1 MKNSKKLTNIILSIL
16 LVVTIILTALSGIV
30 RFAATNKAVYLNLLE
45 ESNTYSIV
53 EEALSNKMAAILGDD
68 ISENLKKSIITE
80 EDIRKEA
87 DVVLNCIISNLISGQ
102 AVLPQIDTEIYKERV
117 ADALKS
123 LTGFEVE
130 SNNDNNLTSS
140 IQFNDV
146 CLTSINVLEK
156 NDRLINEN
164 MFNAGNLNN
173 NKNNNFVLVNM
184 ASRAELEAKG
194 RALLREKGL
203 TEEEARKKAAERGIS
218 EQDVW
223 NYLEENGYL
232 DEESE
237 SEDSLDIDSANNN
250 TSNNPEGSSNATSN
264 NISDNNEN
272 SSNTASSSASDDELS
287 KSGQAENYSKDNE
300 SKVSKKKIQEIVTSV
315 LMDDSK
321 NFDEKVNE
329 ISLRLMEEAE
339 KIIDAEM
346 EKLNFSKV
354 INSNEFKAAI
364 KITSILYNNFYIL
377 LLIIAVICLLILFI
391 NKGSIFDGAVIIGKS
406 VFVSGIIMSLA
417 FGGIYLSKVYTYI
430 DINLNKV
437 YFESMFLVSAEYFSR
452 LLCIVSIIILLVGLT
467 ADIFMMK
474 KKLTGR

>member
-1 MKNSKKLTNIILSIL
+1 MKDSKKFTNIILSIL
-16 LVVTIILTALSGIV
+16 LVVTIILAALSGIV

-45 ESNTYSIV
+45 ESNTYYNV
-53 EEALSNKMAAILGDD
+53 EEALYNKMAAILGDD

-87 DVVLNCIISNLISGQ
+87 DGVLDCVISNLISGQ

-203 TEEEARKKAAERGIS
+203 TEEEARRKAAERGIS

-237 SEDSLDIDSANNN
+237 SEDSLDIDSPNYD
-250 TSNNPEGSSNATSN
+250 TSGNPEDSSNAP
-264 NISDNNEN
+264 
-272 SSNTASSSASDDELS
+272 SSNASNDVLS
-287 KSGQAENYSKDNE
+287 ESGQADNYNKDNE

-315 LMDDSK
+315 LMDDNK

-406 VFVSGIIMSLA
+406 VFISGIIMSLA

>member
-1 MKNSKKLTNIILSIL
+1 MKNSKKFTNIILSIL
-16 LVVTIILTALSGIV
+16 LVVTIILAALSGIV

-87 DVVLNCIISNLISGQ
+87 DVVLDCVISNLISGQ

-203 TEEEARKKAAERGIS
+203 TEEEARRKAAERGIS

-237 SEDSLDIDSANNN
+237 SEDSLDIDSPNYD
-250 TSNNPEGSSNATSN
+250 TSGNPEDSSNAP
-264 NISDNNEN
+264 
-272 SSNTASSSASDDELS
+272 SSNASNDVLS
-287 KSGQAENYSKDNE
+287 ESGQEDNYNKDNE

-315 LMDDSK
+315 LMDDNK

-406 VFVSGIIMSLA
+406 VFISGIIMSLA

>member
-1 MKNSKKLTNIILSIL
+1 MKNSKKFTNIILSIL
-16 LVVTIILTALSGIV
+16 LVVTIILAALSGIV

-68 ISENLKKSIITE
+68 ISENLKKSIIKE

-87 DVVLNCIISNLISGQ
+87 DVVLDCVISNLISGQ
-102 AVLPQIDTEIYKERV
+102 VVLPQIDTEIYKERV

-146 CLTSINVLEK
+146 YLTSINVLEK

-194 RALLREKGL
+194 RALLRENGL
-203 TEEEARKKAAERGIS
+203 TEEEARRKAAERGIS
-218 EQDVW
+218 EKDVW
-223 NYLEENGYL
+223 NYLEYNGYL

-237 SEDSLDIDSANNN
+237 SEDSLDIDSPNYD
-250 TSNNPEGSSNATSN
+250 TYGNPEDSSNAP
-264 NISDNNEN
+264 
-272 SSNTASSSASDDELS
+272 SSNASNDVLS
-287 KSGQAENYSKDNE
+287 ESGQADNYNKDNE

-315 LMDDSK
+315 LMDDNK

-391 NKGSIFDGAVIIGKS
+391 NKVSIFDGAVIIGKS
-406 VFVSGIIMSLA
+406 VFISGIIMSLA
-417 FGGIYLSKVYTYI
+417 FGGIYLSKVYTHI

-467 ADIFMMK
+467 AYIFMMK

>member
-1 MKNSKKLTNIILSIL
+1 MINLKKNTNIILSIL

-87 DVVLNCIISNLISGQ
+87 DVVLDCVISNLISGQ
-102 AVLPQIDTEIYKERV
+102 AVLPQIDTEIYKQRV

-123 LTGFEVE
+123 LTGFEFKFK
-130 SNNDNNLTSS
+130 NDKNLTSS
-140 IQFNDV
+140 TQFNDV

-156 NDRLINEN
+156 NDRLIHKNI
-164 MFNAGNLNN
+164 FNADNLNN

-203 TEEEARKKAAERGIS
+203 TEEEARRKAAERGIS

-237 SEDSLDIDSANNN
+237 SEDSLDIDSPNYD
-250 TSNNPEGSSNATSN
+250 TSGNPEDSSNAP
-264 NISDNNEN
+264 
-272 SSNTASSSASDDELS
+272 SSNASNDVLS
-287 KSGQAENYSKDNE
+287 ESGQADNYNKDNE

-315 LMDDSK
+315 LMDDNK

-437 YFESMFLVSAEYFSR
+437 YFEAMFLESAEYFSR
-452 LLCIVSIIILLVGLT
+452 LLCVISIIILLLGLT
-467 ADIFMMK
+467 ANIFMMK
-474 KKLTGR
+474 KRLTGR

>member
-1 MKNSKKLTNIILSIL
+1 MKDSKKFTNIILSIL
-16 LVVTIILTALSGIV
+16 LVVTIILAALSGIV

-53 EEALSNKMAAILGDD
+53 EEALYNKMAAILGDD

-87 DVVLNCIISNLISGQ
+87 DGVLDCVISNLISGQ

-203 TEEEARKKAAERGIS
+203 TEEEARRKAAERGIS

-237 SEDSLDIDSANNN
+237 SEDSLDIDSPNYD
-250 TSNNPEGSSNATSN
+250 TSGNPEDSSNAP
-264 NISDNNEN
+264 
-272 SSNTASSSASDDELS
+272 SSNASNDVLS
-287 KSGQAENYSKDNE
+287 ESGQADNYNKDNE

-315 LMDDSK
+315 LMDDNK

-406 VFVSGIIMSLA
+406 VFILGIIMSLA

>member
-1 MKNSKKLTNIILSIL
+1 MINLKKNTNIILSIL
-16 LVVTIILTALSGIV
+16 LVVTIILAALSGIV

-45 ESNTYSIV
+45 ESNTYYNV

-87 DVVLNCIISNLISGQ
+87 YVVLDCVISNLISGQ
-102 AVLPQIDTEIYKERV
+102 AVLPQIDTEIYKQRV

-203 TEEEARKKAAERGIS
+203 TEEEARRKAAERGIS

-237 SEDSLDIDSANNN
+237 SEDSLDIDSPNYD
-250 TSNNPEGSSNATSN
+250 TSGNPEDSSNAP
-264 NISDNNEN
+264 
-272 SSNTASSSASDDELS
+272 SSNASNDVLS
-287 KSGQAENYSKDNE
+287 ESGQADNYNKDNE

-315 LMDDSK
+315 LMDDNK

-406 VFVSGIIMSLA
+406 VFISGIIMSLA

>member
-1 MKNSKKLTNIILSIL
+1 MKNSKKFTNIILSIL
-16 LVVTIILTALSGIV
+16 LVVTIILAALSGIV

-45 ESNTYSIV
+45 ESNTYYNV
-53 EEALSNKMAAILGDD
+53 EEALYNKMAAILGDD

-87 DVVLNCIISNLISGQ
+87 DGVLDCVISNLISGQ

-203 TEEEARKKAAERGIS
+203 TEEEARRKAAERGIS

-237 SEDSLDIDSANNN
+237 SEDSLDIDSPNYD
-250 TSNNPEGSSNATSN
+250 TSGNPEDSSNAP
-264 NISDNNEN
+264 
-272 SSNTASSSASDDELS
+272 SSNASNDVLS
-287 KSGQAENYSKDNE
+287 ESGQADNYNKDNE

-315 LMDDSK
+315 LMDDNK

-406 VFVSGIIMSLA
+406 VFISGIIMSLA

>member
-1 MKNSKKLTNIILSIL
+1 MKNSKKFTNIILSIL
-16 LVVTIILTALSGIV
+16 LVVTIILAALSGIV

-87 DVVLNCIISNLISGQ
+87 YVVLDCVISNLIGGQ

-123 LTGFEVE
+123 LTGFEFKVK
-130 SNNDNNLTSS
+130 NDNNLTSS

-146 CLTSINVLEK
+146 CLTSINILEK

-164 MFNAGNLNN
+164 MVNAGNLNN

-203 TEEEARKKAAERGIS
+203 TEEEARRKAAERGIS

-223 NYLEENGYL
+223 NYLKENGYL

-237 SEDSLDIDSANNN
+237 SEDSLDIDSPNYD
-250 TSNNPEGSSNATSN
+250 TSGNPEDSSNAP
-264 NISDNNEN
+264 
-272 SSNTASSSASDDELS
+272 SSNASNDVLS
-287 KSGQAENYSKDNE
+287 ESGQADNYNKDNE

-315 LMDDSK
+315 LMDDNK

-406 VFVSGIIMSLA
+406 VFISGIIMSLA

-474 KKLTGR
+474 KKLTRR

>member
-1 MKNSKKLTNIILSIL
+1 MINLKKNTNIILSIL

-45 ESNTYSIV
+45 ESNTYYNV

-87 DVVLNCIISNLISGQ
+87 DVVLDCVISNLISGQ

-123 LTGFEVE
+123 LTGFEFKVK
-130 SNNDNNLTSS
+130 NDNNLTSS

-203 TEEEARKKAAERGIS
+203 TEEEARRKAAERGIS

-237 SEDSLDIDSANNN
+237 SEDSLDIDSPNYD
-250 TSNNPEGSSNATSN
+250 TSGNPEDSSNAP
-264 NISDNNEN
+264 
-272 SSNTASSSASDDELS
+272 SSNASNDVLS
-287 KSGQAENYSKDNE
+287 ESGQADNYNKDNE

-315 LMDDSK
+315 LMDDNK

-406 VFVSGIIMSLA
+406 VFISGIIMSLA

>member
-1 MKNSKKLTNIILSIL
+1 MKSSKKFTNIILSIL
-16 LVVTIILTALSGIV
+16 LVVTIILAALSGIV

-53 EEALSNKMAAILGDD
+53 EEAMSNKMAAILGDD
-68 ISENLKKSIITE
+68 ISENLKKSIIKE

-87 DVVLNCIISNLISGQ
+87 DVVLDCVISNLISGQ
-102 AVLPQIDTEIYKERV
+102 VVLPQIDTEIYKERV

-146 CLTSINVLEK
+146 YLTSINVLEK

-194 RALLREKGL
+194 RALLRENGL
-203 TEEEARKKAAERGIS
+203 TEEEARRKAAERGIS
-218 EQDVW
+218 EKDVW
-223 NYLEENGYL
+223 NYLEYNGYL

-237 SEDSLDIDSANNN
+237 SEDSLDIDSPNYD
-250 TSNNPEGSSNATSN
+250 TYGNPEDSSNAP
-264 NISDNNEN
+264 
-272 SSNTASSSASDDELS
+272 SSNASNDVLS
-287 KSGQAENYSKDNE
+287 ESGQADNYNKDNE

-315 LMDDSK
+315 LMDDNK

-391 NKGSIFDGAVIIGKS
+391 NKVSIFDGAVIIGKS
-406 VFVSGIIMSLA
+406 VFISGIIMSLA
-417 FGGIYLSKVYTYI
+417 FGGIYLSKVYTCI

-467 ADIFMMK
+467 AYIFMMK

>member
-1 MKNSKKLTNIILSIL
+1 MKNSKKLTNIILCIL

-102 AVLPQIDTEIYKERV
+102 AVLPQVDTEIYKERV

-123 LTGFEVE
+123 LTGFEFNVK
-130 SNNDNNLTSS
+130 NDKNLTNST
-140 IQFNDV
+140 QFNDV

-156 NDRLINEN
+156 NDRLIHKN
-164 MFNAGNLNN
+164 MFNEHNLNN

-203 TEEEARKKAAERGIS
+203 TEEEARRKAAERGIS

-272 SSNTASSSASDDELS
+272 SSNTASSSASDDELN

-354 INSNEFKAAI
+354 INSYEFKTAI

-377 LLIIAVICLLILFI
+377 LLLIAAICLLILLI
-391 NKGSIFDGAVIIGKS
+391 NKGAVFDASAIIGKS
-406 VFVSGIIMSLA
+406 VFVSGIIMSLV
-417 FGGIYLSKVYTYI
+417 FGGIYLSKVYKYI

-437 YFESMFLVSAEYFSR
+437 YFEAMFLESAEYFSR
-452 LLCIVSIIILLVGLT
+452 LLCVVSIIILLLGLT

-474 KKLTGR
+474 KRLTGR

>member
-1 MKNSKKLTNIILSIL
+1 MKNSKKFTNIILSIL
-16 LVVTIILTALSGIV
+16 LVVTIILAALSGIV

-87 DVVLNCIISNLISGQ
+87 DGVLDCVISNLISGQ

-203 TEEEARKKAAERGIS
+203 TEEEARRKAAERGIS

-237 SEDSLDIDSANNN
+237 SEDSLDIDSPNYD
-250 TSNNPEGSSNATSN
+250 TSGNPEDSSNAP
-264 NISDNNEN
+264 
-272 SSNTASSSASDDELS
+272 SSNASNDVLS
-287 KSGQAENYSKDNE
+287 ESGQADNYNKDNE

-315 LMDDSK
+315 LMDDNN

-406 VFVSGIIMSLA
+406 VFISGIIMSLA

>member
-16 LVVTIILTALSGIV
+16 LVVTIILAALSGIV

-87 DVVLNCIISNLISGQ
+87 DVVLDCVISNLISGQ

-203 TEEEARKKAAERGIS
+203 TEEEARRKAAERGIS

-223 NYLEENGYL
+223 NYLEENGY
-232 DEESE
+232 
-237 SEDSLDIDSANNN
+237 
-250 TSNNPEGSSNATSN
+250 
-264 NISDNNEN
+264 
-272 SSNTASSSASDDELS
+272 
-287 KSGQAENYSKDNE
+287 
-300 SKVSKKKIQEIVTSV
+300 
-315 LMDDSK
+315 
-321 NFDEKVNE
+321 
-329 ISLRLMEEAE
+329 
-339 KIIDAEM
+339 
-346 EKLNFSKV
+346 KV
-354 INSNEFKAAI
+354 I
-364 KITSILYNNFYIL
+364 L
-377 LLIIAVICLLILFI
+377 
-391 NKGSIFDGAVIIGKS
+391 D
-406 VFVSGIIMSLA
+406 
-417 FGGIYLSKVYTYI
+417 
-430 DINLNKV
+430 
-437 YFESMFLVSAEYFSR
+437 
-452 LLCIVSIIILLVGLT
+452 
-467 ADIFMMK
+467 
-474 KKLTGR
+474 